1 MKLFSI
7 ALVLL
12 GSICIGAAS
21 AQNVVTVN
29 VGIKQTLCAQTSI
42 AQVNS
47 KQASL
52 YEALSVYPNPAMESI
67 TIAIAETMQTKSL
80 EITISN
86 VLGQTVWS
94 DAAEASTDVRKTDMR
109 KEISIAFLP
118 QGIYCIRVLLGGVA
132 AMRTVV
138 VQR

>member
-1 MKLFSI
+1 MKLFPI

-12 GSICIGAAS
+12 GSICIGVAS

-29 VGIKQTLCAQTSI
+29 VGIKQTLCAQTSV
-42 AQVNS
+42 AQANS
-47 KQASL
+47 KRSSL
-52 YEALSVYPNPAMESI
+52 YETLSVYPNPAMESI
-67 TIAIAETMQTKSL
+67 TIAIAETMQAKSL

-94 DAAEASTDVRKTDMR
+94 EATEASTDIR
-109 KEISIAFLP
+109 KEIIIAFLP
-118 QGIYCIRVLLGGVA
+118 QGIYCVRVLFGGVV